1 MSSCSPQ
8 RRFTKLIEK
17 HPYLITSDTITIHDT
32 IRVEIPAVQ
41 LDTVFKIDQL
51 TDTIEIIKDHYHTKI
66 WTVRDSI
73 FVEGG
78 CDTIRVDK
86 IVERRIPVKYYEK
99 KTPFWT
105 WFLIAGLLILL
116 ITIYRI
122 LWQRSN

>member
-1 MSSCSPQ
+1 
-8 RRFTKLIEK
+8 LIEK
-17 HPYLITSDTITIHDT
+17 HPYLITSDTVTIHDT